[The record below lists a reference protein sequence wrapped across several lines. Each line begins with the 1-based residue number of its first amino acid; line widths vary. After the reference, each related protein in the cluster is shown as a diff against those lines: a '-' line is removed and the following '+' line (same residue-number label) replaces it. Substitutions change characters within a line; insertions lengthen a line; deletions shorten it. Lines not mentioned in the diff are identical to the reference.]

1 MMSFSV
7 DAVTP
12 ELEQLV
18 QDDEAVAVA
27 YQETRETAHAKDT
40 DLRTAAFINAINKVA
55 VTYSEMGIFP

>member
-1 MMSFSV
+1 M
-7 DAVTP
+7 
-12 ELEQLV
+12 
-18 QDDEAVAVA
+18 AVA